1 VCRAKS
7 ITIDGKIVQKT
18 LWELRSVLIKLF
30 KRLTDLFIVPEKR
43 GNARGGEDLAVEPFG
58 QGHIHRTKRRVK
70 GGNKTGLITYPLKGG
85 GGSSEEPDEGKP
97 QVRFCAG
104 DHGNYGTNTPI
115 GGGL

>member
-1 VCRAKS
+1 MCRAKS

-85 GGSSEEPDEGKP
+85 EVLLKSRMRENRKSGSVLGIMVTVELRPP
-97 QVRFCAG
+97 
-104 DHGNYGTNTPI
+104 
-115 GGGL
+115 